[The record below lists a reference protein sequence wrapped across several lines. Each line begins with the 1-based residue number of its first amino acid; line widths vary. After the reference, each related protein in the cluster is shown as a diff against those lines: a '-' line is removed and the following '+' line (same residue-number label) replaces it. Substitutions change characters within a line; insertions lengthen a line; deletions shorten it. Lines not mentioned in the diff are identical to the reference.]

1 MKLPIDKSRF
11 YTIFISI
18 GILLLGFACL
28 PAADGQQAQGLV
40 ISDLTAEYPNVY
52 PRGYTDITCIASNP
66 NGEELSYQWT
76 SSGGTLV
83 GEGSKI
89 RWEAP
94 NMYGDYHIMVV
105 VEDGA
110 GHSNEGTVTV
120 SVILKPEEACC
131 GRAR

>member
-1 MKLPIDKSRF
+1 MKLPIDKSIF
-11 YTIFISI
+11 YMIFIGV
-18 GILLLGFACL
+18 GILLLSFACL
-28 PAADGQQAQGLV
+28 PEAGGQQAQGLA
-40 ISDLTAEYPNVY
+40 ISNLTAEYPNIY
-52 PRGYTDITCIASNP
+52 PRGYTDITCTASSISG
-66 NGEELSYQWT
+66 GELRYKWS

-83 GEGSKI
+83 GEGQKV

-94 NMYGDYHIMVV
+94 NMYGDYNIMVV

-110 GHSNEGTVTV
+110 GHSTQGTVTV